1 MRSQTVSTGCDEPE
15 GKGRARASCGQ
26 DALGAGAGYGG
37 IRRGAHWRFVRGDG
51 ARSACQ
57 SNGGRA
63 VRGACAH
70 VGVPSSATRC
80 LGVGGGH
87 IRVLICKVFHEDAG
101 QATIEAAFA
110 LPVALAL
117 VVLLVQPGILLYD
130 RIVMQQAAAETCR
143 LLATTPEG
151 DPSGT
156 CKAFAL
162 RRLGAVPE
170 QDCFHV
176 HQGGCTWEVELEGG
190 EASDA
195 VRVRITTKAKPLPL
209 IGVGAR
215 LLGIVNDG
223 DAFEVSVEA
232 SAPTQPAWVAQ
243 AAAGRSPSEWIGA
256 WADEA

>member
-1 MRSQTVSTGCDEPE
+1 MRSQTASTGCDGPE
-15 GKGRARASCGQ
+15 GKGRPRAPRRQ
-26 DALGAGAGYGG
+26 DAIGARAGYGG
-37 IRRGAHWRFVRGDG
+37 IRRRARRCAVHGRSDG
-51 ARSACQ
+51 RACQ
-57 SNGGRA
+57 GDGGRA

-70 VGVPSSATRC
+70 VGLPSPAAC
-80 LGVGGGH
+80 CFGVGGGRV
-87 IRVLICKVFHEDAG
+87 RVLVCKMFREEAG
-101 QATIEAAFA
+101 QATVEAAFA
-110 LPVALAL
+110 LPIALAL
-117 VVLLVQPGILLYD
+117 VILLVQPGILLYD

-151 DPSGT
+151 DPSGV
-156 CKAFAL
+156 CRAFAL

-190 EASDA
+190 ESSDV
-195 VRVRITTKAKPLPL
+195 VRVRIATKAKPLPL

-215 LLGIVNDG
+215 LLGVVNDG
-223 DAFEVSVEA
+223 EDFEVSVEA
-232 SAPTQPAWVAQ
+232 SAPVQPAWVAE

>member
-1 MRSQTVSTGCDEPE
+1 MRSQTVSTGCDGPE
-15 GKGRARASCGQ
+15 GKGRPRAPRRQ
-26 DALGAGAGYGG
+26 DAIGARAGYGG
-37 IRRGAHWRFVRGDG
+37 IRRRARRCAVHGRSDG
-51 ARSACQ
+51 RACQ
-57 SNGGRA
+57 GDGGRA

-70 VGVPSSATRC
+70 VGLPSPAAC
-80 LGVGGGH
+80 CFGVGGGRV
-87 IRVLICKVFHEDAG
+87 RVLVCKMFREEAG
-101 QATIEAAFA
+101 QATVEAAFA
-110 LPVALAL
+110 LPIALAL
-117 VVLLVQPGILLYD
+117 VILLVQPGILLYD

-151 DPSGT
+151 DPSGV
-156 CKAFAL
+156 CRAFAL

-190 EASDA
+190 ESSDV
-195 VRVRITTKAKPLPL
+195 VRVRIATKAKPLPL

-215 LLGIVNDG
+215 LLGVVNDSE
-223 DAFEVSVEA
+223 DFEVSVEA
-232 SAPTQPAWVAQ
+232 SAPVQPAWVAE